1 VRSAGDSIW
10 VRAAAL
16 GVLLALGV
24 VIAFT
29 VDLPGVGAV
38 RGWVDGAGAGVWA
51 AMVLGLALVLLA
63 PIPRSA
69 VSVLIGVVA
78 GFGPG
83 LAVALA
89 GSVLSGLGAFGLAR
103 ALGRPAVS
111 RLAGRKL
118 GRVDELMVD
127 HGFGALL
134 VARLIPALPHFLV
147 SYGAGLTAA
156 RVVPYALSTAIGIV
170 PGTVVQVGI
179 GASAGV
185 LATWTTPLTVV
196 PAVVAGLL
204 VSGVAGLAWRRRRSA
219 RDDGPVPAA

>member
-1 VRSAGDSIW
+1 MTSAVDSIW
-10 VRAAAL
+10 VRAVAL

-24 VIAFT
+24 VLALT
-29 VDLPGVGAV
+29 VDLPSVGAV
-38 RGWVDGAGAGVWA
+38 RSWVDGAGAAVWA
-51 AMVLGLALVLLA
+51 AMVVGLALVLLA

-118 GRVDELMVD
+118 GRVDELLVD

-134 VARLIPALPHFLV
+134 VARLIPVLPHFLV

-156 RVVPYALSTAIGIV
+156 RVGPYALSTAIGIV

-185 LATWTTPLTVV
+185 LTTWATPLTVV

-204 VSGVAGLAWRRRRSA
+204 VTGLALAWRRRRPA
-219 RDDGPVPAA
+219 RDDDPVPAA